1 MLAAVA
7 CQPEARR
14 SPQQS
19 PALRAAIEE
28 LLRAADLQAALADW
42 RLPPAS
48 FARVVAPTY
57 HRLYEGY
64 LAAQPLHTRRLA
76 LALAAAG
83 GPSAAV
89 VEARH
94 WANDPA
100 LSLAQARTRWAQPL
114 QAVSWRVSLGG
125 TAIDAVWV
133 EDAGRFYLLDGV
145 DDAALA
151 LLAKAAPDCAAAAA
165 AAGRPGR
172 CSDAVWGAV
181 DGALRDRPEAVQ
193 RSCARVLALCDRV
206 AAPGSR

>member
-1 MLAAVA
+1 MLAALG
-7 CQPEARR
+7 CQPQAQR

-19 PALRAAIEE
+19 PALRAALEQ
-28 LLRAADLQAALADW
+28 LLRAEDLPTALAQW

-57 HRLYEGY
+57 RRLYEGY
-64 LAAQPLHTRRLA
+64 LTAQPQHTRRLA

-89 VEARH
+89 AEARH
-94 WANDPA
+94 WADDPA

-125 TAIDAVWV
+125 TAIEAVWV
-133 EDAGRFYLLDGV
+133 EDGGRFYLLDGI

-151 LLAKAAPDCAAAAA
+151 LLAQKAPACAAAAKR
-165 AAGRPGR
+165 AGRPGP

-181 DGALRDRPEAVQ
+181 DGALRDRPEVVQ
-193 RSCARVLALCDRV
+193 RSCARALVLCDRV
-206 AAPGSR
+206 AEPGSR